1 MAAKASKTKVRQA
14 LAKVGGSWDERH
26 DCFDSPAGMVWKAT
40 DCHSMAAV
48 WNDMLQAATNYEG
61 WLRGIQQGVR
71 PCTILDC
78 DRCEEENSGY

>member
-1 MAAKASKTKVRQA
+1 MAAKASKNKVRQA

-48 WNDMLQAATNYEG
+48 SNDFYTAAMDYEG
-61 WLRGIQQGVR
+61 WIQGIQQGVR
-71 PCTILDC
+71 PCIIPDC
-78 DRCEEENSGY
+78 DMCAEGNSN